1 MRVAPVERY
10 GGGFLGDYAMV
21 LKNLA
26 SDLKVPLTR
35 ILLEGGNEP
44 GVVSHTQA
52 SVDFI
57 DTYILGLQ
65 IASGQQQLQIEP
77 VLLSPLFDEVAHGLH
92 PLASEQ
98 QCQLVCNVTSQTHT
112 VLADKSLLK
121 ALITALSYSSLQV
134 AEGRA
139 RRVYIAAHKRRQKVE
154 AGVFSKWAY
163 TKQTFTKHKSIT
175 AKAGSTP
182 SSGIYGVGSG
192 VVVADV
198 LAQLMGSPLKS
209 ITKHRQNGL
218 VLSLYQSNQLALWS

>member
-1 MRVAPVERY
+1 MRVAPVQRY
-10 GGGFLGDYAMV
+10 GGGFSSNYAMV

-35 ILLEGGNEP
+35 ILLEGESIP

-65 IASGQQQLQIEP
+65 IASGQQQLQVEP
-77 VLLSPLFDEVAHGLH
+77 VLLTPLFDEVAHSLYS
-92 PLASEQ
+92 LASEQ
-98 QCQLVCNVTSQTHT
+98 QCQLVCDVTSQTHI

-134 AEGRA
+134 AEGSA
-139 RRVYIAAHKRRQKVE
+139 RRVHLAAHRRRQKVE

-163 TKQTFTKHKSIT
+163 TKQTLATHRSAT
-175 AKAGSTP
+175 VRVGSTP
-182 SSGIYGVGSG
+182 GSGIYGAGSG
-192 VVVADV
+192 VAVAEI

-209 ITKHRQNGL
+209 ITKRRHNGL
-218 VLSLYQSNQLALWS
+218 VLSLNQSNQLALWS